1 MGALPSSPWQSTQD
15 WPVALPLA
23 WASCS
28 PASTWPLGRPADEMV
43 WPSARSE
50 DECPAGVSL
59 PEHPASTSAEASAM
73 ARREADRVMTRS
85 EEHTSELQSLM
96 SISNAVLCS
105 NKKNK

>member
-1 MGALPSSPWQSTQD
+1 MGALPSSPWQFTQD

-50 DECPAGVSL
+50 DACPAGVAL
-59 PEHPASTSAEASAM
+59 PEHPAITSAAASAL
-73 ARREADRVMTRS
+73 AGREADRVLTRLPS
-85 EEHTSELQSLM
+85 SDQQDRQQSR
-96 SISNAVLCS
+96 NDRAGG
-105 NKKNK
+105 